1 MDEQM
6 RKDYEAW
13 REKSIWWTVCRPD
26 QHDDSTSD
34 AASTGRLMNIAAWE
48 SWQAAAALSQPAAAE
63 WQPIETAPKTGRT
76 LLLGYFNSHG
86 NWRTMRG
93 QWMTEEYIAENWEE
107 PENGEPGWFEE
118 SVEAD
123 DVPNCWATNPTHWQP
138 LPAAPKATP

>member
-48 SWQAAAALSQPAAAE
+48 SWQAAAALSQPAAQGDSSHPAGGE
-63 WQPIETAPKTGRT
+63 CGGVPHPATVESFIGESEQADFDADTWTFKMQPGYSVGAGFYRISYIGLTAPK
-76 LLLGYFNSHG
+76 
-86 NWRTMRG
+86 
-93 QWMTEEYIAENWEE
+93 
-107 PENGEPGWFEE
+107 
-118 SVEAD
+118 
-123 DVPNCWATNPTHWQP
+123 
-138 LPAAPKATP
+138 AAP